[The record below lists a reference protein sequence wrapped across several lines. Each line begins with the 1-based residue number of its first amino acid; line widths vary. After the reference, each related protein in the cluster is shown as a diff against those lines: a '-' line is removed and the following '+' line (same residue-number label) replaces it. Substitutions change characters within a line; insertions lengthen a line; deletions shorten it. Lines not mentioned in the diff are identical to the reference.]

1 MEQEKN
7 NYSTAE
13 SDHNNQPEKPN
24 DDSAGAAAAAGGAAR
39 SYDCAFCKRGF
50 TNAQALGG
58 HMNIHRK
65 DKAKAKTKHK
75 NHEDPLTQSFNSNSS
90 FFPQI
95 TTAGYG
101 GHANYQVYMPP
112 PNPGLQTGNYEYCFF
127 PVWRPD
133 NLEDRIDGD
142 LSLRMGRVE
151 DEEEVDL
158 ELRLG

>member
-7 NYSTAE
+7 NYSDASSTE
-13 SDHNNQPEKPN
+13 HHNNQP
-24 DDSAGAAAAAGGAAR
+24 DDGGAGAAAR

-65 DKAKAKTKHK
+65 DKAKAKHK
-75 NHEDPLTQSFNSNSS
+75 NHEDPSFNSNSS

-95 TTAGYG
+95 TTADYG
-101 GHANYQVYMPP
+101 GHVNYQVYMPP

-133 NLEDRIDGD
+133 DLEDRIDGN

-158 ELRLG
+158 ELRLGRLL

>member
-1 MEQEKN
+1 MEQEKIE
-7 NYSTAE
+7 SSSAE
-13 SDHNNQPEKPN
+13 NDQNKQP
-24 DDSAGAAAAAGGAAR
+24 SSGR

-65 DKAKAKTKHK
+65 DKAKKKKK
-75 NHEDPLTQSFNSNSS
+75 NQEVIQSFSS
-90 FFPQI
+90 GY
-95 TTAGYG
+95 AGR
-101 GHANYQVYMPP
+101 HVNCQVYMPP

-133 NLEDRIDGD
+133 NLPDHIDGPR
-142 LSLRMGRVE
+142 SLMHVEDE

-158 ELRLG
+158 ELRLGRLL